1 MQDTEGTLPP
11 PGRSLRFSHVRA
23 GPARALQAVL
33 HALRRGDGL
42 VALSASV
49 RSERQAILTQAER
62 LAGRYLSRTIWIN
75 AREVGSGFTEHLER
89 SGLTVQEDGRPA
101 VLAPWHEARTLLI
114 VDEAEMLDTKACR
127 SLCALQDCR
136 SGNPVQVILGGG
148 VTLMPR
154 LCRPEFADLWR
165 LVGVAVTLEGGAPR
179 FEGEVGALREEIE
192 RAEARLRAQRRILA
206 IFASDADAAPGADV
220 DC

>member
-1 MQDTEGTLPP
+1 M
-11 PGRSLRFSHVRA
+11 
-23 GPARALQAVL
+23 
-33 HALRRGDGL
+33 
-42 VALSASV
+42 
-49 RSERQAILTQAER
+49 
-62 LAGRYLSRTIWIN
+62 
-75 AREVGSGFTEHLER
+75 REVGSGFLGQLER
-89 SGLTVQEDGRPA
+89 SGLTVQEDGRSA
-101 VLAPWHEARTLLI
+101 VLAPWQEARTLLI
-114 VDEAEMLDTKACR
+114 VDEAELLDNKACR
-127 SLCALQDCR
+127 SLCALQDRR

-179 FEGEVGALREEIE
+179 FEGEVSALREEIA

-206 IFASDADAAPGADV
+206 IFASDADAAPGAEM